1 MDAISNSIVEFIN
14 KQPPGVRDK
23 YVAFIE
29 LLTFKDDGSYSKII
43 DTDFGHKDY
52 IRLQKEISKIVIE
65 KFSYENVL
73 TKLK

>member
-14 KQPPGVRDK
+14 KQPADVRDK

-29 LLTFKDDGSYSKII
+29 LLTFKNDDSYAKII
-43 DTDFGHKDY
+43 DTDFSHKDY
-52 IRLQKEISKIVIE
+52 VRLQKEISKIVIE
-65 KFSYENVL
+65 KLSYENVL